1 MLLDYVHKWQPFRID
16 ALVIV
21 ALLGASEM
29 DEALGG
35 LVRYRYLE
43 YLPLLGAFVIAGN
56 DIVKPIP
63 GFTLYNVSDGIQ
75 ATDVAGSVV
84 GSIARTLHGIHH
96 LYISLQFNA
105 GDIHVLLKKYALP
118 CSVSSL

>member
-1 MLLDYVHKWQPFRID
+1 MESFT
-16 ALVIV
+16 
-21 ALLGASEM
+21 LLGASEM

-35 LVRYRYLE
+35 LVRYLS
-43 YLPLLGAFVIAGN
+43 LLGAFVIAGN

-75 ATDVAGSVV
+75 ATDIAGSVV

-96 LYISLQFNA
+96 LYISLQFNVA
-105 GDIHVLLKKYALP
+105 GDIHISLKKYALP

>member
-1 MLLDYVHKWQPFRID
+1 
-16 ALVIV
+16 
-21 ALLGASEM
+21 M

-43 YLPLLGAFVIAGN
+43 YPSLLGAFVIAGN

-96 LYISLQFNA
+96 LYISLQFNVA
-105 GDIHVLLKKYALP
+105 GDIHFSLKKYALP
-118 CSVSSL
+118 CSVSLL